1 MVVGKI
7 TSLLLDELW
16 KEIRKR
22 KLVESLIK
30 ELDKKNRILD
40 LIR

>member
-1 MVVGKI
+1 MVVGKM
-7 TSLLLDELW
+7 TSLLLDEMW
-16 KEIRKR
+16 KEIQKR

-40 LIR
+40 FIR